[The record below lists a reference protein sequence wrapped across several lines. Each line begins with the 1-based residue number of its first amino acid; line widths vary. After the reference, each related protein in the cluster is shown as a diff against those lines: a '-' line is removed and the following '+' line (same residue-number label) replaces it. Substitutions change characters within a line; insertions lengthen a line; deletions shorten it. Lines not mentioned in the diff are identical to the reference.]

1 MATKTSKTK
10 KTAAAAKAA
19 PKATARANTKA
30 PARKAKA
37 AVAPLAANTA
47 ASLHSIDIKTALVG
61 GGLGALVG
69 TLATKLIFFR

>member
-30 PARKAKA
+30 PKRSR
-37 AVAPLAANTA
+37 AVPATA
-47 ASLHSIDIKTALVG
+47 GVSLKGIDMKTALF
-61 GGLGALVG
+61 GAGADAVLG